1 MLDLIGCLIKLSTTE
16 VTYCKV
22 SNHFL
27 MFGLLLVFLLF
38 VLPSFRGGMDV
49 QRQLNDLVLLK
60 TEEVHNQGEVF
71 ID

>member
-27 MFGLLLVFLLF
+27 MFGLLLVFFWFLSSQ
-38 VLPSFRGGMDV
+38 VS
-49 QRQLNDLVLLK
+49 
-60 TEEVHNQGEVF
+60 EEEWMYK
-71 ID
+71 DS